1 LEEPPR
7 LIFDRH
13 GEVGDE
19 DKDEDVR
26 DEGPAWVP
34 DAAEQASPATALED
48 QLGAVAVLG
57 ALLVV
62 MGTVLQLSSS
72 WPRLT
77 VLGLGLVLLFV
88 CLVLLA
94 VGANLGLK
102 TALWAGLA
110 VLVYLLVQVSFWP
123 HSSPLWST
131 VTLQAAGAAIMIF
144 GVVVA
149 WKASSRDPGE

>member
-1 LEEPPR
+1 LDEPPR

-19 DKDEDVR
+19 DKDEDAR

-34 DAAEQASPATALED
+34 DATEQASLATALQD

-57 ALLVV
+57 VLLIVI
-62 MGTVLQLSSS
+62 GTVLQLSSS
-72 WPRLT
+72 WPRPT
-77 VLGLGLVLLFV
+77 VFGLVLVLLFV
-88 CLVLLA
+88 CLMLLA
-94 VGANLGLK
+94 VGAASGLK
-102 TALWAGLA
+102 TVLWAGLA
-110 VLVYLLVQVSFWP
+110 VLVDLVVQVSFWP
-123 HSSPLWST
+123 HSPPLWST
-131 VTLQAAGAAIMIF
+131 VTLQAAGAAIVIL